1 MASQQSFLDQQ
12 FDKDG
17 KPYAPKRFKELV
29 SERFYISQM
38 ANNISYAETGKLVP
52 AERKI
57 IIDLIKEVNQA
68 REQAL
73 KDSRKGSKK

>member
-1 MASQQSFLDQQ
+1 
-12 FDKDG
+12 
-17 KPYAPKRFKELV
+17 
-29 SERFYISQM
+29 M

-52 AERKI
+52 AARKI
-57 IIDLIKEVNQA
+57 TIDLIKEVNQA